1 MGTPEVYAVSIVAY
15 IPIYLCMPIM
25 NALAKRAGQVTPLVW
40 TLLALVE
47 MACTFAYT
55 LSVSHLSLPFI
66 VNVLDTRLGC
76 MYIFITNASP
86 SPSALGR
93 TQAAAQTT
101 FHSWEHWTCRHN
113 FPRCCISAV
122 QSVRRIAAYIV
133 MAAVGF
139 AALVLASLLRIDK
152 RRLLDEPL

>member
-1 MGTPEVYAVSIVAY
+1 
-15 IPIYLCMPIM
+15 
-25 NALAKRAGQVTPLVW
+25 
-40 TLLALVE
+40 
-47 MACTFAYT
+47 
-55 LSVSHLSLPFI
+55 
-66 VNVLDTRLGC
+66 

-101 FHSWEHWTCRHN
+101 FSLMGSIGPAATT
-113 FPRCCISAV
+113 SLVAASV
-122 QSVRRIAAYIV
+122 QYNLLGGSLAYIV